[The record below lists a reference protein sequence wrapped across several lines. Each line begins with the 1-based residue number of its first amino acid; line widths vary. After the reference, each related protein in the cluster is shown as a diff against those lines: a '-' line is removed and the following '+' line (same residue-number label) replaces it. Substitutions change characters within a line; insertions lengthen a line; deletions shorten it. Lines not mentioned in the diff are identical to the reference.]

1 MGEGADPTR
10 IGERAKIETHM
21 QSEAESRSITYR
33 HFLAPRFWPAWVL
46 LGWMRLAT
54 VLPYPWQIAAGKCI
68 GRAGRILS
76 PKSRRVVMRNL
87 KTCFPELSPAQ
98 RQRLS
103 RDHFAAVGAAFSEM
117 GLGWFASTERLL
129 RLIRVEG
136 REHLEKA
143 QAQDKGIIVLT
154 AHFTSLETGSSILQ
168 ELVPGVKAVYR
179 PQPNEMIDAM
189 ISHGRQRILSEQI
202 TKDNIR
208 AMVRT
213 LRDGG
218 SVAYL
223 ADLAGRGRNRELIP
237 FFAEPAMT
245 TTAVSKLAR
254 MTGAT
259 VLTYFFRRLPGRAG
273 YVLNIGPPLEDFPS
287 DDPIADTRRLV
298 ERLEDYIRLAPEQYM
313 WTYRRFKGRPDSYP
327 DLYARDR

>member
-1 MGEGADPTR
+1 MR
-10 IGERAKIETHM
+10 SSAKTG
-21 QSEAESRSITYR
+21 SIPYR
-33 HFLAPRFWPAWVL
+33 RFLAPRFVPAWLL
-46 LGWMRLAT
+46 LGWMRLAA
-54 VLPYPWQIAAGKCI
+54 VLPYPWQIVAGKCI
-68 GRAGRILS
+68 GRAGRRLAHRT
-76 PKSRRVVMRNL
+76 RRVVGRNL
-87 KTCFPELSPAQ
+87 EACFPELSPAQ
-98 RQRLS
+98 RERLS
-103 RDHFAAVGAAFSEM
+103 RKHFAAVGAAFSEM
-117 GLGWFASTERLL
+117 GLGWFASIDRLR

-136 REHLEKA
+136 REHLEA
-143 QAQDKGIIVLT
+143 ALARDNGIIVLT

-189 ISHGRQRILSEQI
+189 ISHGRQRMLSEQI

-218 SVAYL
+218 AVAYL
-223 ADLAGRGRNRELIP
+223 ADLAGRGRNRAVIP
-237 FFAEPAMT
+237 FYGEPAMT

-259 VLTYFFRRLPGRAG
+259 VLTYFFRRLPGRSG
-273 YVLNIGPPLEDFPS
+273 YVLNIGPPPDGFPS

-313 WTYRRFKGRPDSYP
+313 WTYRRFKGRPDAYP

>member
-1 MGEGADPTR
+1 MHSAT
-10 IGERAKIETHM
+10 
-21 QSEAESRSITYR
+21 ESGSIPYR
-33 HFLAPRFWPAWVL
+33 RFLTPRFVPAWLL
-46 LGWMRLAT
+46 LGWMRLAA
-54 VLPYPWQIAAGKCI
+54 VLPYPWQIVAGKCI
-68 GRAGRILS
+68 GRAGRCLT
-76 PKSRRVVMRNL
+76 PKTRRVVKRNL
-87 KTCFPELSPAQ
+87 EACFPDLSPAQ
-98 RQRLS
+98 RRRLS

-117 GLGWFASTERLL
+117 GLGWFAPIERLR

-136 REHLEKA
+136 REYLDDA
-143 QAQDKGIIVLT
+143 LARNNGIIVLT

-168 ELVPGVKAVYR
+168 DLFPGVKAVYR

-189 ISHGRQRILSEQI
+189 ISHGRRRMVCEQI

-208 AMVRT
+208 SMVRT

-218 SVAYL
+218 AVAYL
-223 ADLAGRGRNRELIP
+223 ADLAGRGSNRALIP
-237 FFAEPAMT
+237 FFGEPAMT

-259 VLTYFFRRLPGRAG
+259 VLTYFFRRLPGRSG
-273 YVLNIGPPLEDFPS
+273 YVLNIGPPLSDFPG
-287 DDPIADTRRLV
+287 DDPVADTRRLV

-313 WTYRRFKGRPDSYP
+313 WTYRRFKGRPEPWP